1 MPDGAELEWIRN
13 RVNLPTAKN
22 SREIARD
29 IDPRILARSFISAR
43 VCEAHLQERFRQTLD
58 DYLSGRISRD
68 KARADMRVYARKHGK
83 DDGTESM
90 KNLCGTARLN
100 LILDQNRKMAR
111 AVGDYEQMFSESAL
125 EAFPYVR
132 FRASVGSKKP
142 RPEHQKLDGMIRE
155 KTDPYVLS
163 HWPPLD
169 FGCNCRWEECSRK
182 KAERDPIGPRKP
194 MPKERAEREFNEKA
208 KSGFVFDPR
217 HTFEENDISSLT
229 PVSRA
234 SIIKDAEEAVRDQK
248 LGSVGMITAPPL
260 QGRAIPVH
268 DIPEIGKVKAGFD
281 AMKDAARIELE
292 SAGLDPDNLPDY
304 ETVNKVFGES
314 GRQGKNIP
322 GAVIEKFPEEP
333 FEVTKLNQ
341 RAAESAGLP
350 GIVPVMLGR
359 GNAHYGIEHLW
370 RNHKELFVD
379 PETAIRLLK
388 ETLGNPNC
396 RVVVSLKRAMAD
408 VHVAGKKVKKPI
420 CLKRIV
426 LHNPETQTYCVM
438 VWDGK
443 QLKLVSWNNA
453 GDDYGNTEWVLK

>member
-1 MPDGAELEWIRN
+1 M
-13 RVNLPTAKN
+13 
-22 SREIARD
+22 
-29 IDPRILARSFISAR
+29 ID
-43 VCEAHLQERFRQTLD
+43 
-58 DYLSGRISRD
+58 
-68 KARADMRVYARKHGK
+68 
-83 DDGTESM
+83 
-90 KNLCGTARLN
+90 
-100 LILDQNRKMAR
+100 
-111 AVGDYEQMFSESAL
+111 
-125 EAFPYVR
+125 
-132 FRASVGSKKP
+132 
-142 RPEHQKLDGMIRE
+142 
-155 KTDPYVLS
+155 
-163 HWPPLD
+163 
-169 FGCNCRWEECSRK
+169 
-182 KAERDPIGPRKP
+182 
-194 MPKERAEREFNEKA
+194 
-208 KSGFVFDPR
+208 
-217 HTFEENDISSLT
+217 
-229 PVSRA
+229 
-234 SIIKDAEEAVRDQK
+234 
-248 LGSVGMITAPPL
+248 
-260 QGRAIPVH
+260 
-268 DIPEIGKVKAGFD
+268 
-281 AMKDAARIELE
+281 
-292 SAGLDPDNLPDY
+292 
-304 ETVNKVFGES
+304 
-314 GRQGKNIP
+314 
-322 GAVIEKFPEEP
+322 KFPEEP

>member
-1 MPDGAELEWIRN
+1 
-13 RVNLPTAKN
+13 
-22 SREIARD
+22 
-29 IDPRILARSFISAR
+29 
-43 VCEAHLQERFRQTLD
+43 
-58 DYLSGRISRD
+58 
-68 KARADMRVYARKHGK
+68 
-83 DDGTESM
+83 
-90 KNLCGTARLN
+90 
-100 LILDQNRKMAR
+100 
-111 AVGDYEQMFSESAL
+111 
-125 EAFPYVR
+125 
-132 FRASVGSKKP
+132 
-142 RPEHQKLDGMIRE
+142 
-155 KTDPYVLS
+155 
-163 HWPPLD
+163 
-169 FGCNCRWEECSRK
+169 
-182 KAERDPIGPRKP
+182 
-194 MPKERAEREFNEKA
+194 
-208 KSGFVFDPR
+208 
-217 HTFEENDISSLT
+217 
-229 PVSRA
+229 
-234 SIIKDAEEAVRDQK
+234 
-248 LGSVGMITAPPL
+248 
-260 QGRAIPVH
+260 
-268 DIPEIGKVKAGFD
+268 
-281 AMKDAARIELE
+281 MKDAARIELE

-396 RVVVSLKRAMAD
+396 RVVVSLKRAMAM
-408 VHVAGKKVKKPI
+408 VRGKKVPI

-453 GDDYGNTEWVLK
+453 GDNYGNTEWVLK

>member
-1 MPDGAELEWIRN
+1 MLHQGAQRN
-13 RVNLPTAKN
+13 YIEKRVNLPTAK
-22 SREIARD
+22 SSAEIARD
-29 IDPRILARSFISAR
+29 VPPGIRARAFFSAR
-43 VCEAHLQERFRQTLD
+43 VPQAHVLDYYRTTLD
-58 DYLSGRISRD
+58 DYLKGGIGRDECRNRMRRF
-68 KARADMRVYARKHGK
+68 AREHGL
-83 DDGTESM
+83 DDGSDALTNIAS
-90 KNLCGTARLN
+90 TARLN
-100 LILDQNRKMAR
+100 LIIDQNAKMAK
-111 AVGDYEQMFSESAL
+111 AVGTYERMYSPGHL
-125 EAFPYVR
+125 EAFPYVIYH
-132 FRASVGSKKP
+132 ASVRSKKP
-142 RPEHQKLDGMIRE
+142 RASHRKYDGMIIR
-155 KTDPYVLS
+155 KDDPWLRT
-163 HWPPLD
+163 HTPPWE
-169 FGCNCRWEECSRK
+169 FNCTCELEECSAK
-182 KAERDPIGPRKP
+182 KAGRSQERIKKP
-194 MPKERAEREFNEKA
+194 TPPDKVRIESQ
-208 KSGFVFDPR
+208 SGFAFDPAR
-217 HTFEENDISSLT
+217 AFEENDISSLT

-234 SIIKDAEEAVRDQK
+234 SILREAEEAVRDQE
-248 LGSVGMITAPPL
+248 LGSVGMITAPPTRNL
-260 QGRAIPVH
+260 PVQTL
-268 DIPEIGKVKAGFD
+268 PEIDAVKSGFD
-281 AMKDAARIELE
+281 AMKESARKEIK

-322 GAVIEKFPEEP
+322 GAVIDKFPEEP

-396 RVVVSLKRAMAD
+396 RVVVSLKRAMAT
-408 VHVAGKKVKKPI
+408 VGTRSNLQKVPI

-426 LHNPETQTYCVM
+426 LHNPKTQTYCVM

-453 GDDYGNTEWVLK
+453 GDDYGNTEWTLK